1 MDGVGNLALVIN
13 RKDASGKPPVA
24 IWVKVTKGR
33 KEVLE
38 NDS

>member
-13 RKDASGKPPVA
+13 RQDTSGKPPSGNLG
-24 IWVKVTKGR
+24 KSEKGR